1 MEQIIDGISH
11 SEAELAE
18 SKNPAEKTVGFASGF
33 LDFVRNDSKISYVSG
48 FQFGGDSSMLFM

>member
-18 SKNPAEKTVGFASGF
+18 SKNPAEKPVV
-33 LDFVRNDSKISYVSG
+33 LHR
-48 FQFGGDSSMLFM
+48 DSSTSLGMTAKLTT

>member
-33 LDFVRNDSKISYVSG
+33 LDFVPE
-48 FQFGGDSSMLFM
+48 

>member
-18 SKNPAEKTVGFASGF
+18 SKNPAEKNGGFCIGIPRLRSE
-33 LDFVRNDSKISYVSG
+33 
-48 FQFGGDSSMLFM
+48 

>member
-11 SEAELAE
+11 SERSAAE
-18 SKNPAEKTVGFASGF
+18 SKNPAEKPEGFASGF
-33 LDFVRNDSKISYVSG
+33 LDFARNDSKINYVSG